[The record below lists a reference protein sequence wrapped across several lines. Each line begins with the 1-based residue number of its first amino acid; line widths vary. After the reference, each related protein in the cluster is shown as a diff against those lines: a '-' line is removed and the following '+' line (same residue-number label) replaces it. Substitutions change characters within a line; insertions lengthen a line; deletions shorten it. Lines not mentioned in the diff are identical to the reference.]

1 MAVTLLAFVG
11 ILCRDLPVYSVMGA
25 DETGERCGAGDG
37 GGTGLGSWETWI
49 QLEEERKDGVALGP
63 GVGLGVPLRGSDVTF
78 LPGPSPTKSAQ
89 PC

>member
-1 MAVTLLAFVG
+1 MGVEVAVTLLAFVG

-49 QLEEERKDGVALGP
+49 QLEEERKDREWPWILGLAW
-63 GVGLGVPLRGSDVTF
+63 GCL
-78 LPGPSPTKSAQ
+78 
-89 PC
+89 